1 MLGRMAIVLG
11 LGWAAPALAHPHVW
25 VEAEIDAILNA
36 EGMVAAIRVTWTY
49 DDFYTLMIMEERG
62 LDPDG
67 DGQLTEAETAS
78 IQGFDMNWQAGY
90 PGDTYALLGEV
101 PVEISRPVEWT
112 ARIEDGFVTTTHIRT
127 LAVPVR
133 PVLGNPLILQ
143 SYDPEYYIAYTINR
157 GRVEGGEGCE
167 AVVHGFDPAL
177 ADAALTA
184 ASQEY
189 MASTDPD
196 MPFPRIGAAYSDE
209 VRVACS

>member
-1 MLGRMAIVLG
+1 MLDRVVCLCAVG
-11 LGWAAPALAHPHVW
+11 LAAPVLAHPHVW
-25 VEAEIDAILNA
+25 IDAEIDAMLNA
-36 EGMVAAIRVTWTY
+36 DGMIEAIRVTWTY

-67 DGQLTEAETAS
+67 DGVLTDAETAS
-78 IQGFDMNWQAGY
+78 IQGFDMNWQEGY

-101 PVEISRPVEWT
+101 PVEISRPSDWT
-112 ARIEDGFVTTTHIRT
+112 AKIEDGFVTTTHVRH

-133 PVLGNPLILQ
+133 PEAGKPLIIQ
-143 SYDPEYYIAYTINR
+143 SYDPEYYIAYTINY
-157 GRVEGGEGCE
+157 GRVEGGEDCE
-167 AVVHGFDPAL
+167 AVVHGFDPEM

-189 MASTDPD
+189 AASTDPN
-196 MPFPRIGAAYSDE
+196 MPFPKIGAAYADE